1 MAENE
6 TGKVLI
12 TGANGLVGDA
22 VCDLFYRS
30 KIPFTAIS
38 RKNPAEKKVWKTIA
52 ADIENDNLEE
62 VIDDKNIETIVHCAA
77 AIPGKDHSFEDCFKT
92 NTRIDERIAEF
103 AVGRKIREIIFISTT
118 NLYGAINE
126 TITEDTEPAIE
137 NLYAQGKINSESLFS
152 SNSDFQSSCLRINAP
167 YGSSRKNVT
176 VLSLFINQAL
186 QNEDIKYHGS
196 GARRQDFTHTFDIAR
211 AVLKCFQKKRF
222 GIYNIAGG
230 QPIAM
235 KDLAEMIVSLVPG
248 SKSRIYPSGIDDP
261 QENYRADFDLKKA
274 ETDLDWRAEIS
285 LKQGVSDWIE
295 LLRK

>member
-6 TGKVLI
+6 TNKVLI
-12 TGANGLVGDA
+12 TGSNGLVGSA
-22 VCDLFYRS
+22 IRDLFYDS

-38 RKNPAEKKVWKTIA
+38 RKNQAEKKLRKTIA

-62 VIDDKNIETIVHCAA
+62 IIKDKNIETIVHCAA
-77 AIPGKDHSFEDCFKT
+77 AIPGKDHSFEDCFKI

-118 NLYGAINE
+118 NLYGAVNE
-126 TITEDTEPAIE
+126 TVTEETKPNID
-137 NLYAQGKINSESLFS
+137 NLYAQGKINSENLFLS
-152 SNSDFQSSCLRINAP
+152 SSDFQTSCLRINAP
-167 YGSSRKNVT
+167 YSPSQKNVT
-176 VLSLFINQAL
+176 VLSLFIGQAL
-186 QNEDIKYHGS
+186 RNEDIKYHGS

-235 KDLAEMIVSLVPG
+235 KDLAEMIVSLVPD
-248 SKSRIYPSGIDDP
+248 SKSRIFPSGIDDP

-285 LKQGVSDWIE
+285 LKQGISDWIDH
-295 LLRK
+295 LRK